1 MIESAPAPCPV
12 HPSTYHDRHQV
23 LPSGSRRI
31 FRLESVVG
39 LPRRC
44 AVLETELMEA
54 DREIDLMD
62 HLWVLEHKGR
72 GARIFT
78 AIVSVSI
85 GVFVGFAARGDSSS
99 GVSVRTAAIALLVA
113 AALGV
118 LIEYGA
124 ARVATV
130 RLQRVLDW
138 RKRVGF

>member
-1 MIESAPAPCPV
+1 
-12 HPSTYHDRHQV
+12 
-23 LPSGSRRI
+23 
-31 FRLESVVG
+31 
-39 LPRRC
+39 
-44 AVLETELMEA
+44 MEA

>member
-1 MIESAPAPCPV
+1 M
-12 HPSTYHDRHQV
+12 D
-23 LPSGSRRI
+23 
-31 FRLESVVG
+31 
-39 LPRRC
+39 
-44 AVLETELMEA
+44 A

-99 GVSVRTAAIALLVA
+99 GVSMRTVAVALVVA

-118 LIEYGA
+118 LIEVGA
-124 ARVATV
+124 AHVSTV
-130 RLQRVLDW
+130 RLRRILDW